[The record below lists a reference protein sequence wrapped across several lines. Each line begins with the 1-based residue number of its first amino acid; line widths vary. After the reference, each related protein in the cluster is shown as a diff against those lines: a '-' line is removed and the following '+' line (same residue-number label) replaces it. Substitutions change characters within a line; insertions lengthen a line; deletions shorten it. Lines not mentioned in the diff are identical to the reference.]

1 MVKKKE
7 TASCGPCCSG
17 FPTFAII
24 LLVIGIVW
32 FLNDTGYWAFNIPWV
47 PLVLIVVAIGMV
59 FNRYKKK

>member
-7 TASCGPCCSG
+7 AASCGIGGCG

-32 FLNDTGYWAFNIPWV
+32 FLNDTGYWTFNIPWV
-47 PLVLIVVAIGMV
+47 PLVLIIVAIGMV
-59 FNRYKKK
+59 FNKNK